1 MFNKYVNVSQN
12 ITLPDRLLTEIY
24 KDGRQLEQR
33 RIDTIREY
41 TNDAD
46 VEKLRELLYKHPN
59 ETYIFGGRIF
69 KKADIEAYIDYRT
82 KEWL

>member
-12 ITLPDRLLTEIY
+12 VTLPDRLLTEIY
-24 KDGRQLEQR
+24 KVEQQREQR
-33 RIDTIREY
+33 KIDTIREY
-41 TNDAD
+41 THDAD

-59 ETYIFGGRIF
+59 ETYIFNGRMF